1 MFIHIFYKTY
11 AVGNAT
17 WRHTFFVG
25 DKFLFGSM
33 NVGNVAPH

>member
-11 AVGNAT
+11 AVGMQPGGI
-17 WRHTFFVG
+17 RFFVG